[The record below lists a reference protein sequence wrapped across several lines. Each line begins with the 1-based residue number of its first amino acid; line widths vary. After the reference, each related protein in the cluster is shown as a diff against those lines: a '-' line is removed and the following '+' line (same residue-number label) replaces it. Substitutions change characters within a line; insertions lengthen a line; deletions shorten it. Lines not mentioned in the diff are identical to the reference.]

1 MIKKASW
8 AYRGFTIANYVF
20 LISLSILCILPLI
33 HLLAMSLSSN
43 NAVATGSVTFWP
55 IEFTWK
61 SYQFIMEKPEFMA
74 SFIISIKRVV
84 LGVIV
89 NMVLTILVAYPLSK
103 EAASFKG
110 RTVYV
115 WIFVFTMLFSGGII
129 PLYMTMR
136 TLGLLDTIW
145 ALILTHAVP
154 VYNVVILLNFFRAL
168 PKELEEAAL
177 MDGAGQW
184 RILWNIYLPLSTPSL
199 ATLTLFATVSHW
211 NSWFDGILFMNTP
224 SHYPLQSYLY
234 TVVVGLDTLIK
245 SNTDLEVL
253 ALISDRTARAA
264 QIFLGAVPILVI
276 YPFLQRYFTKG
287 IILGSVKE

>member
-1 MIKKASW
+1 MSKSASW
-8 AYRGFTIANYVF
+8 ALRSFTVVNYVF
-20 LISLSILCILPLI
+20 LIGISVLCVLPLI

-55 IEFTWK
+55 VEFTWK
-61 SYQFIMEKPEFMA
+61 SYQFIIEKPEFMT
-74 SFIISIKRVV
+74 SFFISVKRVF
-84 LGVIV
+84 LGVVI

-103 EAASFKG
+103 EAGKFKG
-110 RTVYV
+110 RTIYV

-136 TLGLLDTIW
+136 SLGMLDTIW
-145 ALILTHAVP
+145 ALVLTHAVP

-177 MDGAGQW
+177 IDGAGAW
-184 RILWNIYLPLSTPSL
+184 RTLWSVYLPLSTPSL

-211 NSWFDGILFMNTP
+211 NAWFDGILFMNTP
-224 SHYPLQSYLY
+224 VNYPLQSYLY

-253 ALISDRTARAA
+253 SLISDRTARAA
-264 QIFLGAVPILVI
+264 QIFLGALPILVI

>member
-1 MIKKASW
+1 MIKTTSW
-8 AYRGFTIANYVF
+8 AYRGFTIGNYVF

-43 NAVATGSVTFWP
+43 NAVATGAVTFWP

-61 SYQFIMEKPEFMA
+61 SYQFIIEKPEFMT

-84 LGVIV
+84 FGVIV

-136 TLGLLDTIW
+136 SLGLLDTIW

-253 ALISDRTARAA
+253 TLISDRTARAA
-264 QIFLGAVPILVI
+264 QIFLGALPILII

>member
-1 MIKKASW
+1 MNKTASW

-20 LISLSILCILPLI
+20 LISLSVLCILPLI

-61 SYQFIMEKPEFMA
+61 SYQFIMDKPEFMA

-136 TLGLLDTIW
+136 SLGLLDTIW

-199 ATLTLFATVSHW
+199 ATLTLFATVAHW
-211 NSWFDGILFMNTP
+211 NSWFDGILFMNSP

-245 SNTDLEVL
+245 SNTDLEML

-264 QIFLGAVPILVI
+264 QIFLGALPILVI

>member
-1 MIKKASW
+1 MNKTASW

-20 LISLSILCILPLI
+20 LISLSVLCILPLI

-61 SYQFIMEKPEFMA
+61 SYQFIMNKPEFMA

-136 TLGLLDTIW
+136 SLGLLDTIW

-199 ATLTLFATVSHW
+199 ATLTLFATVAHW
-211 NSWFDGILFMNTP
+211 NSWFDGILFMNSP

-245 SNTDLEVL
+245 SNTDLEML

-264 QIFLGAVPILVI
+264 QIFLGALPILVI